1 MRFKIKSS
9 HVGHR
14 NRLQH
19 SEESCLTLVSSLGLV
34 TNSHQRAAACSNKP
48 PRTSQR
54 HPSVCVGVFQCPLG
68 QTVQQLIPA
77 RGQLHA
83 RISQAPSNLAEA
95 SKCLCRCFP
104 MSSWSNDAATN
115 SRQRAAA
122 CSNKPPRT
130 SQRHP

>member
-68 QTVQQLIPA
+68 QTTQQLRFGLFLTTIREQVRPCYVLCQSHDFCVA
-77 RGQLHA
+77 HSIAQRTVTDHPFRKG
-83 RISQAPSNLAEA
+83 RNL
-95 SKCLCRCFP
+95 
-104 MSSWSNDAATN
+104 
-115 SRQRAAA
+115 
-122 CSNKPPRT
+122 
-130 SQRHP
+130 